1 MVEERDLI
9 EDWQQ
14 GRLIPEEVP
23 LEVVDSLAALA
34 SHPLAAD
41 PNLGMMRIAQRIDEL
56 IQLVGRMA
64 HSDLTTIPA
73 SNISTRNLTATA
85 QYLQHTEQ
93 KMNEAITHLQANMHQ
108 AEQQLQHLYYNNNNN
123 TTNNKSTNNYS
134 KSAAES
140 KALHSIKPLS
150 SY

>member
-23 LEVVDSLAALA
+23 LEVVDSLAAL
-34 SHPLAAD
+34 SRQPLSAD
-41 PNLGMMRIAQRIDEL
+41 PNLGMMRMAQRIDEL

-73 SNISTRNLTATA
+73 ATYPPAISQPQPNT
-85 QYLQHTEQ
+85 
-93 KMNEAITHLQANMHQ
+93 
-108 AEQQLQHLYYNNNNN
+108 YN
-123 TTNNKSTNNYS
+123 KQS
-134 KSAAES
+134 KR
-140 KALHSIKPLS
+140 
-150 SY
+150 